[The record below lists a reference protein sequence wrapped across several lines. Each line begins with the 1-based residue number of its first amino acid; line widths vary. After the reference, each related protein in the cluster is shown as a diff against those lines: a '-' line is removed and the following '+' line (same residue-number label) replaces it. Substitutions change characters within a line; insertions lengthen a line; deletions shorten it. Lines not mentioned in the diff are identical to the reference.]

1 MSASRTPTFCPMD
14 ASAAARFTVTE
25 DLPTPPLPLATANTR
40 VSDDGSA
47 NGITFSGRPP
57 RSRACSSLR
66 CSSLMTSSR
75 TVTPVTPGTADTA
88 AVTSLVMVSRSG
100 QPATV
105 RYTSTPT
112 LPSGATSTPFT
123 MPSSVM
129 GRRISGSFTLASAAV
144 TCSTVGGEETT
155 GGEAMP
161 QSYAGRPPRLVPG
174 RPAQTPGSA
183 DGFARRPDQRTGSPV
198 ARISGRVRPSPGS
211 ADGLARRRVEEQS
224 PSGRLM
230 EVEHPLQ
237 RAGQS
242 VERAVADPR
251 PVEPVVLDERE

>member
-1 MSASRTPTFCPMD
+1 
-14 ASAAARFTVTE
+14 
-25 DLPTPPLPLATANTR
+25 TPPLPLATANTR
-40 VSDDGSA
+40 VSDEGSA
-47 NGITFSGRPP
+47 NGTTFSGRPP
-57 RSRACSSLR
+57 RSRPCSSLR

-75 TVTPVTPGTADTA
+75 TATPVTPGTADTA

-129 GRRISGSFTLASAAV
+129 GRWISGSFTLASAAV
-144 TCSTVGGEETT
+144 TCSTVGGEEIV

-161 QSYAGRPPRLVPG
+161 QSYAGRPPRWFRGG
-174 RPAQTPGSA
+174 RPRQPN
-183 DGFARRPDQRTGSPV
+183 QRTGSPV
-198 ARISGRVRPSPGS
+198 ARTSGTGSPSSES
-211 ADGLARRRVEEQS
+211 ADGFTRRRVEEQFR
-224 PSGRLM
+224 SGLLM

-242 VERAVADPR
+242 VERTVADPL
-251 PVEPVVLDERE
+251 PVEPVVLDEREDRGLVGE